1 MFDDINGRHSAGED
15 LGDGA
20 EDLDIIRVRRRIAHR
35 HEYLGPRP
43 GPRVRAEE
51 QRLVACPYLAVR
63 VPHAHAVLVRLI
75 AEPAGAAEIVIQTSP
90 LLPEHAPRRGDGP
103 AHLDGRLIL
112 ADLDRIPAL

>member
-1 MFDDINGRHSAGED
+1 MLDDVDRRHSTGED
-15 LGDGA
+15 LSDRA
-20 EDLDIIRVRRRIAHR
+20 EDLDIVQVRRRIAHR

-51 QRLVACPYLAVR
+51 QRLVPCPYLAVR
-63 VPHAHAVLVRLI
+63 VPHAHAVLVRLVT
-75 AEPAGAAEIVIQTSP
+75 EPAGAAEIVIQTSP

-112 ADLDRIPAL
+112 GDLDRIPGL

>member
-1 MFDDINGRHSAGED
+1 MLDDIDRRHSTGED
-15 LGDGA
+15 LGNRA
-20 EDLDIIRVRRRIAHR
+20 QDLDVIRVRRGIAR
-35 HEYLGPRP
+35 WHEYLRTRP

-51 QRLVACPYLAVR
+51 QRLVPRPYLTVR
-63 VPHAHAVLVRLI
+63 VPHAHAVLVRLV